1 MLIGTEDQL
10 RELFKNFAEVYSIN
24 IQSQIES
31 AVEASLSNKN
41 MTVKRMLIK
50 ELERLKL
57 NSQLL

>member
-41 MTVKRMLIK
+41 MTVRMFRVFK
-50 ELERLKL
+50 TV
-57 NSQLL
+57 